1 MPGRIR
7 ANSVLSLLA
16 CLALAGCTTR
26 EATLPGF
33 DAGMFEVDS
42 GAADAGVRPDTGP
55 PVDGGPRLDNVLI
68 YAHSREVLY
77 SFSPYTNTV
86 EEIGPFMLPGDDEP
100 TSIIDLAVNA
110 EGEVYVSG
118 YDSLFRVDPETARLT
133 LVGDFDVD
141 ASFFALTFLG
151 AGIIRPVE
159 TLIGATNDGAYYEI
173 DPTDASTQEL
183 GEYPDGWISSGD
195 IVSVGGRAF
204 ATLKDPDNLEAPD
217 VLAEITFSAS
227 GSSTV
232 RELGST
238 RFRQLFGLGSW
249 GDSLYGFSNSGELVR
264 LDPDTGRGTIV
275 SITTGI
281 ESYWG
286 AGVTTVAPILF

>member
-1 MPGRIR
+1 MPGLLRV
-7 ANSVLSLLA
+7 NSALFPVV
-16 CLALAGCTTR
+16 CLAMSGCTER
-26 EATLPGF
+26 NALPAF
-33 DAGMFEVDS
+33 DAGTFES
-42 GAADAGVRPDTGP
+42 DAGALDAGQSPDTGP
-55 PVDGGPRLDNVLI
+55 QPDAGPRLDNVLI

-86 EEIGPFMLPGDDEP
+86 EEIGPFLLPGAERP
-100 TSIIDLAVNA
+100 TAIIDLAVNA

-133 LVGDFDVD
+133 LIGDFDVD
-141 ASFFALTFLG
+141 ESFFALTFLG
-151 AGIIRPVE
+151 EGIIRPAE
-159 TLIGATNDGAYYEI
+159 TLIGATNEGVYHEI
-173 DPTDASTQEL
+173 DPGDASTRRL
-183 GEYPDGWISSGD
+183 GQYPERWISSGD

-204 ATLKDPDNLEAPD
+204 ATLKDPDNRDAAD
-217 VLAEITFSAS
+217 VLAEITFTST
-227 GSSTV
+227 GRSTV

-238 RFRQLFGLGSW
+238 GFKQLFGLGSW

-281 ESYWG
+281 DSYWG
-286 AGVTTVAPILF
+286 AGVTTKAPILF